1 MSLQIRSSK
10 WILTD
15 DDCAQY
21 VRNLDEF
28 KGNVFELWQV
38 CGVLDMFAV
47 AHAFI
52 NINDYSEDEIEDVLH
67 YYSYENL
74 DDFVQ
79 EISPAT
85 IERKAD
91 GTLDRE
97 SPNYIVEWQLIAEM
111 LFETEALYRH
121 LVPGKDEKGDNN
133 GERKLQPVIVPFPV
147 SWTVKMKKK
156 QKETQDILSYH
167 TQAAGCS
174 DKARAK
180 ASGGRQP
187 IEECG
192 RTGL

>member
-111 LFETEALYRH
+111 LFETEVCPSRFR
-121 LVPGKDEKGDNN
+121 G
-133 GERKLQPVIVPFPV
+133 Q
-147 SWTVKMKKK
+147 
-156 QKETQDILSYH
+156 
-167 TQAAGCS
+167 
-174 DKARAK
+174 
-180 ASGGRQP
+180 
-187 IEECG
+187 
-192 RTGL
+192 

>member
-97 SPNYIVEWQLIAEM
+97 SPNYM
-111 LFETEALYRH
+111 LRCCLKQKLFTDISYR
-121 LVPGKDEKGDNN
+121 
-133 GERKLQPVIVPFPV
+133 ERYGMSTKWLQHISAKPLDR
-147 SWTVKMKKK
+147 KKK
-156 QKETQDILSYH
+156 TRRIKDTI
-167 TQAAGCS
+167 
-174 DKARAK
+174 
-180 ASGGRQP
+180 
-187 IEECG
+187 
-192 RTGL
+192 

>member
-52 NINDYSEDEIEDVLH
+52 NINDYSEDEIEDILH

-97 SPNYIVEWQLIAEM
+97 SPNHIVERQLIAEM

-121 LVPGKDEKGDNN
+121 LVPGKMWNEY
-133 GERKLQPVIVPFPV
+133 EMAAAYIRKTIGQ
-147 SWTVKMKKK
+147 
-156 QKETQDILSYH
+156 
-167 TQAAGCS
+167 
-174 DKARAK
+174 
-180 ASGGRQP
+180 
-187 IEECG
+187 EEENEED
-192 RTGL
+192 

>member
-1 MSLQIRSSK
+1 M
-10 WILTD
+10 
-15 DDCAQY
+15 
-21 VRNLDEF
+21 RNLDEF

-97 SPNYIVEWQLIAEM
+97 SPNYIVDGSLLLRCCLKQK
-111 LFETEALYRH
+111 LFTDISYR
-121 LVPGKDEKGDNN
+121 
-133 GERKLQPVIVPFPV
+133 ERYGMSTKWLQHISAKPLDR
-147 SWTVKMKKK
+147 KKK
-156 QKETQDILSYH
+156 TRRIKDTI
-167 TQAAGCS
+167 
-174 DKARAK
+174 
-180 ASGGRQP
+180 
-187 IEECG
+187 
-192 RTGL
+192 

>member
-97 SPNYIVEWQLIAEM
+97 SPNYIV
-111 LFETEALYRH
+111 
-121 LVPGKDEKGDNN
+121 
-133 GERKLQPVIVPFPV
+133 PFPV

-167 TQAAGCS
+167 SQAAGCS

>member
-52 NINDYSEDEIEDVLH
+52 NSNDYSEDEIEDVLH

-91 GTLDRE
+91 GTVDRE
-97 SPNYIVEWQLIAEM
+97 SPSYIVDWQLIAEM

-121 LVPGKDEKGDNN
+121 LVPGKIWNEY
-133 GERKLQPVIVPFPV
+133 EMAAAYIRKTIGQ
-147 SWTVKMKKK
+147 
-156 QKETQDILSYH
+156 
-167 TQAAGCS
+167 
-174 DKARAK
+174 
-180 ASGGRQP
+180 
-187 IEECG
+187 EEENEED
-192 RTGL
+192 

>member
-47 AHAFI
+47 AHAVI

-121 LVPGKDEKGDNN
+121 LVPGKIWNEY
-133 GERKLQPVIVPFPV
+133 EMAAAYIRKTIGQ
-147 SWTVKMKKK
+147 
-156 QKETQDILSYH
+156 
-167 TQAAGCS
+167 
-174 DKARAK
+174 
-180 ASGGRQP
+180 
-187 IEECG
+187 EEENEED
-192 RTGL
+192 